1 MNRFAVNQ
9 NASVIVQR
17 RTETIVVD
25 NNDHQDVR
33 GSNDQSIMRR
43 DNNDNGNEIEINS
56 NSGINTLR

>member
-25 NNDHQDVR
+25 NNDQDVR
-33 GSNDQSIMRR
+33 GSNDQSLMRR

>member
-25 NNDHQDVR
+25 NNDQDVR

-43 DNNDNGNEIEINS
+43 DNNDNDNEIEISN
-56 NSGINTLR
+56 NSGINTIH